1 MDTKLWPQLALTALV
16 AGVLVAGLLTVG
28 GPEAGR
34 IEKRDDQRYW
44 DLIALQS
51 QAQCLAREAGETPA
65 TLDNTESCSLNVSE
79 EALLPEEGYR
89 YLPQDDGSFKVCAEF
104 EDIDGLRTRQW
115 RGDISENGCLSGK
128 TD

>member
-1 MDTKLWPQLALTALV
+1 MDTKPWPQVALTLLV
-16 AGVLVAGLLTVG
+16 AGVLIAGLLTVG

-51 QAQCLAREAGETPA
+51 QAQCLARAAGEPPA
-65 TLDNTESCSLNVSE
+65 TLDNTETCSLNMSE
-79 EALLPEEGYR
+79 VALLPEEGYR

-104 EDIDGLRTRQW
+104 EDIDTLRTRQW
-115 RGDISENGCLSGK
+115 RQDISENGCLSGK